1 MSRDDLVNRGDLGS
15 SGGLLSRGDPVTA
28 VGPWSTHGLWS
39 TGAHGRYGGPVEED
53 VPESED
59 AQQTGAVH
67 LRGSCLHM
75 VTYHWMMC
83 CNLVEGPSV
92 GTRHGLGTWPSELDG
107 ASAAAAKTEIETGPE
122 RWRTAGIGS
131 GDAAAH
137 DAVEEI
143 INEESLLTRGGLKA
157 ATTAETRGIY
167 NTGLLKSVVFLLLFL
182 KEICRTLCGRLKITS
197 KLELSRRHGC
207 SSFTI
212 RTAD

>member
-1 MSRDDLVNRGDLGS
+1 MNRDDLVNRGDLGS

-39 TGAHGRYGGPVEED
+39 IGARGRYGAPVEED

-107 ASAAAAKTEIETGPE
+107 ASAAAVTAAVKTEIEKGPE

-137 DAVEEI
+137 DAVGEI
-143 INEESLLTRGGLKA
+143 INEETLFTR
-157 ATTAETRGIY
+157 
-167 NTGLLKSVVFLLLFL
+167 
-182 KEICRTLCGRLKITS
+182 
-197 KLELSRRHGC
+197 
-207 SSFTI
+207 
-212 RTAD
+212 